1 MFRLLAG
8 LCALTLAAVAPLAAK
23 AQAPAPAAIKPV
35 SAYARLPAVQM
46 AEISPNGQ
54 KIAILGGAPT
64 ERTITINPIDGAVAV
79 TIPLGAVDVNGIR
92 WAGDNYIVATVRV
105 YDSRTNMGD
114 GRVYSY
120 NLQRDIVFDMTGK
133 IVGLLLDGINWS
145 GFAVSRPILGE
156 IDGAKPAVAMLGLS
170 EGTKMGDQFS
180 KLKQKGAGL
189 TMAVYKVDVATGQ
202 GRIGDKGNDS
212 TVWFAVDRQGD
223 ARVRIDAAQGLTS
236 LWVRRKGAATWTEID
251 RSPTMALKVG
261 FIGYSDAEDAVYLR
275 TQVATGDQIVR
286 LNLADNSRTVIGP
299 ASPAREAGLL
309 RDPRTGKPVAVVTG
323 AEKPE
328 YQWLDA
334 QLGAVHARIAKALKN
349 RDVQLMGW
357 SADRTRI
364 ILRAESPNHPP
375 SWYLYETAT
384 NQASQLGDEYP
395 ELAGAAFGKTRWITY
410 KAADGMELY
419 AYLTVPAGLA
429 PGKKAPLVVMPHGG
443 PASRDSF
450 SFDWWEQFLVS
461 RGYAVLKP
469 QFRGSNGFGEAFE
482 RSGFN
487 EWGGKMQSDIADA
500 VSAVDDPAV
509 DNARV
514 CIMGASF
521 GGYAALH
528 GATSRSDRYRCA
540 ISVNGVTDLPSM
552 IGHARVYGGGDSG
565 EIRYLRE
572 VVGDPR
578 VDPESLNR
586 ASPYRR
592 VGGRTSPVLLIYAV
606 QDTTVPAAQS
616 KLMETALK
624 DAGVPHQVII
634 LDGDDHHFSSTKS
647 RLQTLEATEAFLAK
661 YLPVSP

>member
-1 MFRLLAG
+1 MFRSLAG
-8 LCALTLAAVAPLAAK
+8 LCALSLAAFGPLAVQ
-23 AQAPAPAAIKPV
+23 AQAPARPPV
-35 SAYARLPAVQM
+35 SAYARLPAVQQ

-54 KIAILGGAPT
+54 RIAILGGSPI
-64 ERTITINPIDGAVAV
+64 ERTITLNPIDGAVAV

-92 WAGDNYIVATVRV
+92 WAGDNYIIATVRV
-105 YDSRTNMGD
+105 YDSRTNMSD

-145 GFAVSRPILGE
+145 GLAVSRPILGE
-156 IDGAKPAVAMLGLS
+156 IDGPKPAVAMLGLS

-180 KLKQKGAGL
+180 KLKQKGGGL

-202 GRIGDKGNDS
+202 GRMADKGNDA

-223 ARVRIDAAQGLTS
+223 ARVRIDSAQGQTS

-251 RSPTMALKVG
+251 RSPSMALKVAL
-261 FIGYSDAEDAVYLR
+261 IGYSDAEDAVYLR
-275 TQVATGDQIVR
+275 SEVAAGAQIVR
-286 LNLADNSRTVIGP
+286 LNLADNSRTVVGP
-299 ASPAREAGLL
+299 AGPAREAGLIS
-309 RDPRTGKPVAVVTG
+309 DPRTGKPVAIVTG
-323 AEKPE
+323 AERPE
-328 YQWLDA
+328 YHWLDA
-334 QLGAVHARIAKALKN
+334 QLGAVHGRIAKALKT

-357 SADRTRI
+357 SADRSRL

-375 SWYLYETAT
+375 AWYLYETAT

-419 AYLTVPAGLA
+419 AYLTVPSGLG
-429 PGKKAPLVVMPHGG
+429 PGQKAPLVVMPHGG
-443 PASRDSF
+443 PAARDDF
-450 SFDWWEQFLVS
+450 AFDWWEQFLVS

-500 VSAVDDPAV
+500 VGAVDDPAV

-528 GATSRSDRYRCA
+528 GATSRPDRYRCA
-540 ISVNGVTDLPSM
+540 ISVNGVSDLPSM
-552 IGHARVYGGGDSG
+552 IGHARVYGGAESG

-572 VVGDPR
+572 VIGDPR
-578 VDPESLNR
+578 VDAESLNR

-592 VGGRTSPVLLIYAV
+592 VGGRTAPVLLIYAV
-606 QDTTVPAAQS
+606 QDTTVPATQS
-616 KLMETALK
+616 KLMESALK
-624 DAGVPHQVII
+624 DAGVPHQVLI
-634 LDGDDHHFSSTKS
+634 LDGDDHHFSSTRS

-661 YLPVSP
+661 HLPIAP